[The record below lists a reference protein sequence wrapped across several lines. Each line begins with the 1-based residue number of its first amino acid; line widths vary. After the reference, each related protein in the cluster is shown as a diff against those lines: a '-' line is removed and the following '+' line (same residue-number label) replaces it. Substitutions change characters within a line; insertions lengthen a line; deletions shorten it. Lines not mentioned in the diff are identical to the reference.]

1 MSGVVTEASEPESK
15 LPLLLLYR
23 NVALAIQMYPD
34 KLMCPHSSGELPRLY
49 TAGMLY
55 IFIQI
60 LIALLLLGR
69 VKSYIA
75 MNAWLPK
82 LTFLIHM

>member
-1 MSGVVTEASEPESK
+1 
-15 LPLLLLYR
+15 
-23 NVALAIQMYPD
+23 
-34 KLMCPHSSGELPRLY
+34 MCPHSSGELPRLY